1 MAPVYDNTK
10 GGYLR
15 PVNSMFIF
23 LWDNIHFAL
32 GRKEHMNSRVDLYN
46 WTYMYKPFINY
57 IKAAIVIPQSYWST
71 ENEIIYKNKT
81 MLLRQ
86 FNKEGMPVL
95 ILPPQAGH
103 HSNICDY
110 APEQSLVRVLMSRGF
125 NVFVTEW
132 LSASLQYR
140 NLGIEDYIKLTDE
153 AVDKIHEITGFEK
166 IHLIGQCQ
174 GGWQAAIY
182 TALNPDKITSLI
194 VAASPIDIDA
204 EHCMLLDY
212 ARIPGLCEYWVD
224 LFGGLMPGWIV
235 LQGFK
240 SLDPIEHYWNKY
252 LKLFKNVIKD
262 DKKAI
267 GRYRR
272 FENWY
277 ECTQN
282 LPGRF
287 YLEAVN
293 WIFRNNDLVKPGK
306 IKIDEKPVDFRNI
319 KCPLVLLAGKK
330 DDISP
335 PAQTFAMDKY
345 VNSKDIIKILSE
357 GGHIGTL
364 MGNKS
369 LKENWTKIA
378 DWVANN

>member
-1 MAPVYDNTK
+1 
-10 GGYLR
+10 
-15 PVNSMFIF
+15 
-23 LWDNIHFAL
+23 
-32 GRKEHMNSRVDLYN
+32 MNSRVDFYN
-46 WTYMYKPFINY
+46 WTSMYKPFINY

-71 ENEIIYKNKT
+71 ENEIIYENKT

-86 FNKEGMPVL
+86 FNKEGIPVL

-140 NLGIEDYIKLTDE
+140 NLGIKDYIKLTDE
-153 AVDKIHEITGFEK
+153 AVDKIHELTGFEK

-224 LFGGLMPGWIV
+224 AFGGLMPGWIV

-240 SLDPIEHYWNKY
+240 SLDPIEHFWNKY
-252 LKLFKNVIKD
+252 FKLFKNVIED
-262 DKKAI
+262 DEKAI

-282 LPGRF
+282 LPGCF
-287 YLEAVN
+287 YLEAVK
-293 WIFRNNDLVKPGK
+293 WIFRNNGLVKPGK

-345 VNSKDIIKILSE
+345 VNSKNIIKILSE